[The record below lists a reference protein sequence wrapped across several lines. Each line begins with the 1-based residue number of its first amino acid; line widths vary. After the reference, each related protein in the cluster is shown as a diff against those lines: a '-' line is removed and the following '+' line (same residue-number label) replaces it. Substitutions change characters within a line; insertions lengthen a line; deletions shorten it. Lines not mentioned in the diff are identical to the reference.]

1 MSALQ
6 TVVPGGIVVYS
17 TCSMSPVE
25 NDGVIDEVLSKCS
38 ENKQLKVK
46 VVDSQFTNHSLAKM
60 FDYRTTRNG
69 VLVIPSKTKNWG
81 PIYFSKLQRL
91 AVESDQI

>member
-38 ENKQLKVK
+38 ENKQLKVE

-81 PIYFSKLQRL
+81 PIYFCKLRRL